1 MPVDGKET
9 AMFETA
15 MTAEKASAEK
25 VCLRCGGD
33 KLISAHLEH
42 PIAFCVDHV
51 THHGRVH
58 LSLRALLCQ
67 GCGHVEFWMPDPP
80 QLVGAAETAKIQEE
94 DF

>member
-1 MPVDGKET
+1 MSET
-9 AMFETA
+9 VIAG
-15 MTAEKASAEK
+15 EKINAEK

-33 KLISAHLEH
+33 KLMSAHLEH

-58 LSLRALLCQ
+58 LSLKALLCQ
-67 GCGHVEFWMPDPP
+67 GCGHVEFWMPDPS
-80 QLVGAAETAKIQEE
+80 QIARQREAAGTATIQEE